1 MRLPDVMM
9 LLLLVLLLP
18 GGCKE
23 EKLAR
28 GETAPAL
35 AAFDLQ
41 GQPAGLERWQGK
53 AIYLNF
59 WSAGCGGCLAEM
71 DTLQALSRRWPDK
84 LVVVGVNTDPQQVDI
99 APLLAKHG
107 ISYPVLR
114 DQLNITQ
121 ERYQVIGTPTSVL
134 IDAGGRVLERHQGWR
149 KPAELQAVFTRLA
162 QQ

>member
-1 MRLPDVMM
+1 MRMPKVMFV
-9 LLLLVLLLP
+9 LLLVLL

-41 GQPAGLERWQGK
+41 GESASLERWRGK
-53 AIYLNF
+53 AVYLNF
-59 WSAGCGGCLAEM
+59 WSSSCGGCLAEM
-71 DTLQALSRRWPDK
+71 DTLQALSQRWADK
-84 LVVVGVNTDPQQVDI
+84 LVVVGVNTDPESVDI

-114 DQLNITQ
+114 DQLKMTQ

-134 IDAGGRVLERHQGWR
+134 IDSHGTVLDLHQGLR
-149 KPAELQAVFTRLA
+149 KPEELQTVFSQLV
-162 QQ
+162 QK